1 MVQTLVV
8 QCKYGWG
15 QTLRLYTERLELQG
29 ISYALYDLVHFRSAY
44 RRIVGLSALRLDLQ
58 FKGELIYVR
67 GITDIDAGLQATL
80 YLNSWLNKQ
89 AELAQEQQNSNVIV
103 VPSVRVDTAQTL
115 QLVETETVVPVPLAP
130 LTPSLPHDQAEVV
143 VDIVERSATENVTSQ
158 ELQLATPPPLSPAL
172 EEVETV
178 PVWSRAEDLPTSMDH
193 DAHAQRKQRL
203 IRLQTERELH
213 LYGFDISALEHRL
226 QLEGLP
232 NLRVS
237 LHLQRGEIA
246 HYCSE
251 ASLCD
256 EPPEELRLVGAQW
269 KTRDRGT
276 FILTNQRTIFQG
288 HKRQLVLYH
297 NRLLQL
303 THLPGAIML
312 HAEYWT
318 QQQFFVMPRPL
329 ECAIYFDHILRLN
342 QRKQQQLYLKRPDK
356 RHD

>member
-8 QCKYGWG
+8 TCKYGWG

-44 RRIVGLSALRLDLQ
+44 WRVVGLSALRLDLQ
-58 FKGELIYVR
+58 FRNELIYVR

-80 YLNSWLNKQ
+80 YLNRWLNKQ
-89 AELAQEQQNSNVIV
+89 AELAQEQQSSNVIV
-103 VPSVRVDTAQTL
+103 VPAASVDSAQIL
-115 QLVETETVVPVPLAP
+115 QLVETAVPAPLAP
-130 LTPSLPHDQAEVV
+130 LTSSLQHEQTEVV
-143 VDIVERSATENVTSQ
+143 VDIIERSATENVTPQ
-158 ELQLATPPPLSPAL
+158 ELQLATTPPLPPAL
-172 EEVETV
+172 QAVETL
-178 PVWSRAEDLPTSMDH
+178 PEWSGAEDQYDDAY

-203 IRLQTERELH
+203 IHLQTERELH

-226 QLEGLP
+226 QIEGLP
-232 NLRVS
+232 HLRVA

-251 ASLCD
+251 AALCD

-318 QQQFFVMPRPL
+318 QQQFFVMQRPL

-342 QRKQQQLYLKRPDK
+342 QHKQQQLYLKRPDR